1 MMKKIILFT
10 ISSILLTHLLLVTTF
25 AATAQAQAGPFDDDD
40 AFTCENI
47 STARAGFYVILEE
60 PLATK
65 AQAEKMDDTILCFR
79 VCYKKVEDGKRICD
93 LMATCPNDPERTCE
107 PVQIIKA
114 TSGAGL
120 LYTYVGMIY
129 IWAAGTVGI
138 ISVFVMVYSGIG
150 IMMAGGDSGAIENHK
165 KRITQSLFGL
175 VILFLSGLILYT
187 INPTFFV

>member
-1 MMKKIILFT
+1 M
-10 ISSILLTHLLLVTTF
+10 SAILLTHLLLATMFVVTV
-25 AATAQAQAGPFDDDD
+25 QAQVGPFDDDD
-40 AFTCENI
+40 DDTFTCEKV
-47 STARAGFYVILEE
+47 STTQEGFYVILEE
-60 PLATK
+60 SLITK
-65 AQAEKMDDTILCFR
+65 EQADKMDDTILCFR
-79 VCYKKVEDGKRICD
+79 VCALEPEAGKRVCD
-93 LMATCPNDPERTCE
+93 LESSCPNDPNKTCQL
-107 PVQIIKA
+107 VQVIKS

-129 IWAAGTVGI
+129 KWAAGTVGI